1 MKKRMQICAGLGA
14 PDDYAA
20 LAAAGADELFMGYV
34 PLDWLEK
41 YGNFVPLNRRE
52 VLMHGIQ
59 AESMDEMRLLARR
72 QAELGVPVAL
82 AFNSLY
88 YLPEQYGMIGDMLA
102 ELLHIGFGSCIL
114 ADPAL
119 MLYLRANGYAG
130 RIHLSGEAAC
140 INTQAMRFWQP
151 LGISRWIFPRKITPD
166 EMARCIEFAPEA
178 EFEAFVLNE
187 RCHYSGAFCNSLHC
201 DELDHLCQVEYRPY
215 GPDVRPPVQAELS
228 PELPGAGGCGLCA
241 LSQLRDAGVT
251 HLKLVGR
258 GKQAESTV
266 RDIRLLRSALDLLQE
281 APSGEAY
288 RSRMQAGLFP
298 EGCSRQCYYL

>member
-1 MKKRMQICAGLGA
+1 MKKRMQICAGMGT
-14 PDDYAA
+14 PDDYVA

-34 PLDWLEK
+34 PLEWLEK

-59 AESMDEMRLLARR
+59 ADSMDEMRLLAHRR
-72 QAELGVPVAL
+72 AELSVPVTL

-102 ELLHIGFGSCIL
+102 ELMYIGFDSCIL

-119 MLYLRANGYAG
+119 IIYLREHGYAG
-130 RIHLSGEAAC
+130 RIYLSGEAAC

-151 LGISRWIFPRKITPD
+151 MNIARWIFPRKITPA
-166 EMARCIEFAPEA
+166 EMARCVAAAPEA

-215 GPDVRPPVQAELS
+215 GPDVKLHPKAEVS

-241 LSQLRDAGVT
+241 LPQLCDAGVT

-258 GKQAESTV
+258 GSSMAWIA
-266 RDIRLLRSALDLLQE
+266 RDIALLRRAIE
-281 APSGEAY
+281 WMEAAPSAEAY
-288 RSRMQAGLFP
+288 RRDMQAEFFP
-298 EGCSRQCYYL
+298 QGCGGQCYYP